1 MAARRGEH
9 MEVRDDNFSGQK
21 NCTVEWPPAGAS
33 TWRCEMKKFM
43 IGVAALAVIAV
54 GLLVFVWSNL
64 DSIVKKSIQTY
75 GSEATKTEVSV
86 ADVKL
91 QLKSGQASIR
101 GLTVGNPAGFRYPNI
116 FELGDISAKID
127 ISTIRQNPIVI
138 DEVIIRAPAV
148 FYEINKSGASNVD
161 ALKKNLGGGASSADD
176 SAGGEPLK
184 MIIRKLV
191 VEGSKAKVRI
201 AALGNAEQ
209 TVNLPRIHLTD
220 IGKKSG
226 GATAAEVAQILS
238 SKLLGNVKGSVAKL
252 GVGKYLGKSADMF
265 KNGAAGAVGSVG
277 GAVGGAAG
285 AVKGLFGK

>member
-1 MAARRGEH
+1 
-9 MEVRDDNFSGQK
+9 
-21 NCTVEWPPAGAS
+21 
-33 TWRCEMKKFM
+33 MKKVM

-54 GLLVFVWSNL
+54 GMLVFVWSNL
-64 DSIVKKSIQTY
+64 DGIVKKSIQSF
-75 GSEATKTEVSV
+75 GSDATKTEVSV

-91 QLKSGQASIR
+91 KLESGQATIR
-101 GLTVGNPAGFRYPNI
+101 GLKVGNPAGFTDTNI
-116 FELGDISAKID
+116 FELGDISTKID
-127 ISTIRQNPIVI
+127 ISTVRQNPIVI
-138 DEVIIRAPAV
+138 DEVIISAPAV
-148 FYEINKSGASNVD
+148 FYEINKSGVSNVD
-161 ALKKNLGGGASSADD
+161 ILKKNLAGGGSSAG
-176 SAGGEPLK
+176 SSEASKPLK

-209 TVNLPRIHLTD
+209 TVNLPRIQLTD

-238 SKLLGNVKGSVAKL
+238 SKMLGNVKGSVAKL

-265 KNGAAGAVGSVG
+265 KNGATGAVGSVG

-285 AVKGLFGK
+285 AASGAVKGLFGK

>member
-1 MAARRGEH
+1 
-9 MEVRDDNFSGQK
+9 
-21 NCTVEWPPAGAS
+21 
-33 TWRCEMKKFM
+33 MKKVM

-54 GLLVFVWSNL
+54 GMLVFVWSNL
-64 DSIVKKSIQTY
+64 DGNVKKSIQSF
-75 GSEATKTEVSV
+75 GSDATKTEVSV

-91 QLKSGQASIR
+91 KLESGQATIR
-101 GLTVGNPAGFRYPNI
+101 GLKVGNPAGFTDTNI
-116 FELGDISAKID
+116 FELGDISTKID
-127 ISTIRQNPIVI
+127 ISTVRQNPIVI
-138 DEVIIRAPAV
+138 DEVIISAPAV

-161 ALKKNLGGGASSADD
+161 ILKKNLAGGGSSAG
-176 SAGGEPLK
+176 SSEASKPLK

-209 TVNLPRIHLTD
+209 TVNLPRIQLTD

-226 GATAAEVAQILS
+226 GATAAEVARILS

-265 KNGAAGAVGSVG
+265 KNGATGAVGSVG

-285 AVKGLFGK
+285 AASGAVKGLFGK

>member
-1 MAARRGEH
+1 M
-9 MEVRDDNFSGQK
+9 
-21 NCTVEWPPAGAS
+21 
-33 TWRCEMKKFM
+33 MKKVM

-64 DSIVKKSIQTY
+64 DSIVKTSIQTY

-91 QLKSGQASIR
+91 QMKSGQATIR
-101 GLTVGNPAGFRYPNI
+101 GLKVGNPAGFSDPNI
-116 FELGDISAKID
+116 FELGDISTKID
-127 ISTIRQNPIVI
+127 VSTIRQNPIII
-138 DEVIIRAPAV
+138 DEVMINAPAV

-161 ALKKNLGGGASSADD
+161 VLKKNLGGSASSAGD
-176 SAGGEPLK
+176 SAGSEPFK

-191 VEGSKAKVRI
+191 VQGSKAKVRI

-209 TVNLPRIHLTD
+209 TVNLPRIQLTD

-252 GVGKYLGKSADMF
+252 GVGKYLGKSADIF
-265 KNGAAGAVGSVG
+265 KKGAAGAAGRVG

-285 AVKGLFGK
+285 AASGAVKGLFGK

>member
-1 MAARRGEH
+1 
-9 MEVRDDNFSGQK
+9 
-21 NCTVEWPPAGAS
+21 
-33 TWRCEMKKFM
+33 MKKVM

-54 GLLVFVWSNL
+54 GMLVFVWSNL
-64 DSIVKKSIQTY
+64 DGIVKKSIQSF
-75 GSEATKTEVSV
+75 GSDATKTEVSV

-91 QLKSGQASIR
+91 KLESGQATIR
-101 GLTVGNPAGFRYPNI
+101 GLKVGNPAGFTDTNI
-116 FELGDISAKID
+116 FELGDISTKID
-127 ISTIRQNPIVI
+127 ISTVRQNPIVI
-138 DEVIIRAPAV
+138 DEVIISAPAV
-148 FYEINKSGASNVD
+148 FYEINKSGVSNVD
-161 ALKKNLGGGASSADD
+161 LLKKNLAGGGSSAG
-176 SAGGEPLK
+176 SSEASKPLK

-209 TVNLPRIHLTD
+209 TVNLPRIQLTD

-265 KNGAAGAVGSVG
+265 QNGATGAVGSVG

-285 AVKGLFGK
+285 AASGAVKGLFGK

>member
-1 MAARRGEH
+1 
-9 MEVRDDNFSGQK
+9 
-21 NCTVEWPPAGAS
+21 
-33 TWRCEMKKFM
+33 MKKVM

-54 GLLVFVWSNL
+54 GMLVFVWSNL
-64 DSIVKKSIQTY
+64 DGIVKKSIQSF
-75 GSEATKTEVSV
+75 GSDATKTEVSV
-86 ADVKL
+86 TDVKL
-91 QLKSGQASIR
+91 KLESGQATIR
-101 GLTVGNPAGFRYPNI
+101 GLKVGNPAGFTDTNI
-116 FELGDISAKID
+116 FELGDISTKID
-127 ISTIRQNPIVI
+127 TSTIRQNPIVI
-138 DEVIIRAPAV
+138 DEVIISAPAV

-161 ALKKNLGGGASSADD
+161 ILKKNLAGGGSSAG
-176 SAGGEPLK
+176 SSEASKPLK

-209 TVNLPRIHLTD
+209 TVNLPRIQLTD

-226 GATAAEVAQILS
+226 GATAAEVARILS

-265 KNGAAGAVGSVG
+265 KNGATGAVGSVG

-285 AVKGLFGK
+285 AASGAVKGLFGK

>member
-1 MAARRGEH
+1 MRK
-9 MEVRDDNFSGQK
+9 V
-21 NCTVEWPPAGAS
+21 
-33 TWRCEMKKFM
+33 M
-43 IGVAALAVIAV
+43 IGVAALAVIAI
-54 GLLVFVWSNL
+54 GMLVFVWSNL
-64 DSIVKKSIQTY
+64 DGIVKKSIQSF
-75 GSEATKTEVSV
+75 GSEAMKTEVSV

-91 QLKSGQASIR
+91 KLESGQATIR
-101 GLTVGNPAGFRYPNI
+101 GLKVGNPAGFTDTNI
-116 FELGDISAKID
+116 FELGDISTKID
-127 ISTIRQNPIVI
+127 VSTIRQNPIVI
-138 DEVIIRAPAV
+138 DEVIISAPAV

-161 ALKKNLGGGASSADD
+161 ILKKNLADGGSGAGSSEKI
-176 SAGGEPLK
+176 EPLK

-201 AALGNAEQ
+201 AVLGNAEQ
-209 TVNLPRIHLTD
+209 TVRLPRIQLTD

-265 KNGAAGAVGSVG
+265 KSGATGAVGSVG

-285 AVKGLFGK
+285 AASGAVKGLFGK